1 MAIYDLGTASLAANG
16 EVTGVGTTWK
26 APLTLIRVGA
36 TIVFKT
42 EPVQIYTILEIIS
55 DTKINVYNPNSETVP
70 AGTGYAILAHDGIT
84 VQGLAQDVAETLR
97 YYQSQETV
105 VAGAIE
111 SFESFDFD
119 KFNSDVQEAA
129 NNAAT
134 STIERQR
141 IEVVAANVNTD
152 ANLALGYRN
161 DSLSY
166 SQQAKGYATDAQT
179 YASNSNSSAQLA
191 ESYASNSNSS
201 AQLAES
207 YAQSINPQNYLRS
220 DENLSKVSS
229 KVESANN
236 ISAFYYNYPVTT
248 SYGTEDVRSGIGF
261 FASDT
266 SPNINGDGAPFS
278 YAEIMTIAEGGG
290 GPGSSGYYSQ
300 IAFPTAAEQPPRY
313 RQRIGGGS
321 PRITNWRDFLIR
333 DFNTT
338 VDNNGFLKIA
348 SPIVK
353 VFGSGS
359 FEVNS
364 QAEGCHVSRLSIGVY
379 KISGCTGLNSEALWG
394 GPSGGFEIPVDIN
407 KQPRI
412 WLDYSVD
419 HDGAITIKTFHRTH
433 GSSPSFASNHIEGFS
448 DGDPIDIPDGC
459 FVSVRVNV

>member
-1 MAIYDLGTASLAANG
+1 MAIYDTGTASLSADG
-16 EVTGVGTTWK
+16 RVTGVGTQWTK
-26 APLTLIRVGA
+26 PLTLIRVGA
-36 TIVFKT
+36 TLVFKT
-42 EPVQIYTILEIIS
+42 DPVQIYTISEITS
-55 DTKINVYNPNSETVP
+55 DTSLAVYNPNGETVP

-105 VAGAIE
+105 VAGAVE
-111 SFESFDFD
+111 SFENFDFD
-119 KFNSDVQEAA
+119 KFNSDVQTTV

-134 STIERQR
+134 STTERQR

-152 ANLALGYRN
+152 ANLAMGYRN

-166 SQQAKGYATDAQT
+166 SQQASGYATEAQT
-179 YASNSNSSAQLA
+179 YAYNSNSSAQLA
-191 ESYASNSNSS
+191 KSYA
-201 AQLAES
+201 E
-207 YAQSINPQNYLRS
+207 SINPQNYLRV
-220 DENLSKVSS
+220 DENLSNVSS

-236 ISAFYYNYPVTT
+236 IHAFYYNYPVST
-248 SYGTEDVRSGIGF
+248 SYALPDIRSGIGF
-261 FASDT
+261 FILDS
-266 SPNINGDGAPFS
+266 SPDIGGNGAPFN
-278 YAEIMTIAEGGG
+278 YAEIMTISESGG
-290 GPGSSGYYSQ
+290 GPGSSGNYSQ
-300 IAFPTAAEQPPRY
+300 IAFSTATEKPPRY
-313 RQRIGGGS
+313 RQRFGADS
-321 PRITNWRDFLIR
+321 PRLTNWRDFLIM
-333 DFNTT
+333 DLNTT
-338 VDNNGFLKIA
+338 IDSGGFIKIA

-394 GPSGGFEIPVDIN
+394 GPSGGFEIPTDIN

-412 WLDYSVD
+412 WIDYSVD
-419 HDGAITIKTFHRTH
+419 HDGSITIETFHRTH